1 MGMGSALDNKIISI
15 LGTKGG
21 VGCSSLT
28 ALFSRTIAI
37 KNKHKIG
44 VLDGIPFNQSMLFTY
59 LPASSPSHS
68 LTQLQPYQDH
78 LNSKLIEKYFAS
90 SENITYIPAIS
101 NSGQNL
107 SILELLSLVS
117 KISSFFDFLLID
129 LSSFPFDQHSDFL
142 EISSHKVLITSL
154 DHSSLIALKKTEKRL
169 NDYHFDNK
177 TFSLISNQTHSTRV
191 LAKDAQPLSS
201 SFPHLGE
208 IPFLGEN
215 LSLDLFEKKYIPV
228 HVEKS
233 INGILESII
242 SKKNDQER
250 EDFQNE
256 DLPANLS
263 EESEKI
269 SNHQIYE
276 LHHKLLDHLRK
287 SGHLKDSQ
295 NGDSFQKETLEPHA
309 KEVLN
314 NMIQEMKISNR
325 EVRQQLV
332 SETINLAFGLGPLEQ
347 LLQNNQITEIMAN
360 GPHQIYV
367 EKKGTLQKS
376 DVQFLDDLQLRT
388 SIERILSP
396 IGRRLDESQP
406 YVDGRLLDGSRVN
419 AVIPPIS
426 LNGPLLTIRK
436 FSKKKLT
443 VNDLINFGSLTQ
455 EAADFLGACVLARK
469 NIVVSGGTGSGKTTL
484 LNILSNFIPST
495 ERIITIE
502 DSAELQL
509 AQDHV
514 VRLESRPANLEG
526 KGHISIRDLVINA
539 LRMRPDRIVVGE
551 CRGGEA
557 LDMLQAMN
565 TGHDGS
571 MTTAHANTSRDVISR
586 LETMCLFAG
595 VDLPLK
601 AIREQISRAVELVVQ
616 QTRLPD
622 GKRSITQISEIQG
635 MEGDVIIIQDIFT
648 YDKEKGLVRLPF
660 IPSFIK
666 SLNDIGYQWPGTK

>member
-1 MGMGSALDNKIISI
+1 MDMGSALNNQIVSV
-15 LGTKGG
+15 LGVQGG

-28 ALFSRTIAI
+28 TLVSRSLSAK
-37 KNKHKIG
+37 KNYKIG
-44 VLDGIPFNQSMLFTY
+44 VLDGTPFNHSMLFSY
-59 LPASSPSHS
+59 LPTSSPSHS
-68 LTQLQPYQDH
+68 LIQLGPYQDH
-78 LNSKLIEKYFAS
+78 LNSKLIEKYFVSA
-90 SENITYIPAIS
+90 ENITYIPTIQTNEK
-101 NSGQNL
+101 NSSLAETLNL
-107 SILELLSLVS
+107 IS
-117 KISSFFDFLLID
+117 KISYFFDFILID
-129 LSSFPFDQHSDFL
+129 LSSFPFNQHSKLL
-142 EISSHKVLITSL
+142 EISGQKILLSSL
-154 DHSSLIALKKTEKRL
+154 DNSSLVALKKTKNRL
-169 NDYHFDNK
+169 NDYHLDSSTFD
-177 TFSLISNQTHSTRV
+177 LILNLTHPNQT
-191 LAKDAQPLSS
+191 LPKDAQTISDD
-201 SFPHLGE
+201 FPHTGTV
-208 IPFLGEN
+208 PFLGEN
-215 LSLDLFEKKYIPV
+215 LSMDLLEKRQLQPSF
-228 HVEKS
+228 EKS
-233 INGILESII
+233 INALTEFMII
-242 SKKNDQER
+242 RKSDQKKNIVND
-250 EDFQNE
+250 NSNT
-256 DLPANLS
+256 NLI
-263 EESEKI
+263 EEPEKI
-269 SNHQIYE
+269 SIHQIHE
-276 LHHKLLDHLRK
+276 LHQKLLDNLRK
-287 SGHLKDSQ
+287 SGHLKESQ
-295 NGDSFQKETLEPHA
+295 KGDVFQRVTLEPLA
-309 KEVLN
+309 KEMLN
-314 NMIQEMKISNR
+314 NLIQEMKISSR

-347 LLQNNQITEIMAN
+347 LLENNQITEIMAN

-367 EKKGTLQKS
+367 ETNGTLQKS
-376 DVQFLDDLQLRT
+376 DVRFLDDLQLRT

-419 AVIPPIS
+419 AVIPPVS

-443 VNDLINFGSLTQ
+443 VNDLINFGSMTQ
-455 EAADFLGACVLARK
+455 EAADFLGACVKARK

-616 QTRLPD
+616 QTRLPS

-648 YDKEKGLVRLPF
+648 YDKDKGLIRQPF

-666 SLNDIGYQWPGTK
+666 SLNTVGYEWPGTK

>member
-1 MGMGSALDNKIISI
+1 MGSALNNQIISI
-15 LGTKGG
+15 LGVQGG

-28 ALFSRTIAI
+28 TLFSRSLSS
-37 KNKHKIG
+37 KNNYKIG
-44 VLDGIPFNQSMLFTY
+44 VLDGTPFNHSMLFSY
-59 LPASSPSHS
+59 LPTFSPSHS
-68 LTQLQPYQDH
+68 LIQLGPYQDH
-78 LNSKLIEKYFAS
+78 LNSKLIEKYFIS
-90 SENITYIPAIS
+90 VDNITYIPTIQNDEQ
-101 NSGQNL
+101 NSSVPETLNL
-107 SILELLSLVS
+107 IS
-117 KISSFFDFLLID
+117 KISSFFDFTLID
-129 LSSFPFDQHSDFL
+129 LSSFPFNQHSKLL
-142 EISSHKVLITSL
+142 EISDQKIVLTSL
-154 DHSSLIALKKTEKRL
+154 ENSSLVSLKKTKNRL
-169 NDYHFDNK
+169 NDYHLDAK
-177 TFSLISNQTHSTRV
+177 TFSLILNQTHPNQT
-191 LAKDAQPLSS
+191 LPKDAQTLSDN
-201 SFPHLGE
+201 FPYVGTV
-208 IPFLGEN
+208 PFLGEN
-215 LSLDLFEKKYIPV
+215 LSIDLLEKKQLQPS
-228 HVEKS
+228 VEKS
-233 INGILESII
+233 IVALTEFMIP
-242 SKKNDQER
+242 KKSDQKTKTIT
-250 EDFQNE
+250 DDN
-256 DLPANLS
+256 PNTNLI
-263 EESEKI
+263 EEPEKI
-269 SNHQIYE
+269 STHQIHE
-276 LHHKLLDHLRK
+276 LHQKLLDNLRK

-295 NGDSFQKETLEPHA
+295 KGDAFQRETLEPFA

-314 NMIQEMKISNR
+314 NLIQEMKISSR

-332 SETINLAFGLGPLEQ
+332 SETINLAFSLGPLEQ
-347 LLQNNQITEIMAN
+347 LLQDNQITEIMAN

-367 EKKGTLQKS
+367 ETKGTLQKS

-419 AVIPPIS
+419 AVIPPVS

-443 VNDLINFGSLTQ
+443 VIDLINFGSMTQ
-455 EAADFLGACVLARK
+455 EAADFLGACVKARK

-526 KGHISIRDLVINA
+526 KGHISIRDLVINS

-616 QTRLPD
+616 QTRLPS

-635 MEGDVIIIQDIFT
+635 MEGDVIIIQDIFV
-648 YDKEKGLVRLPF
+648 YDKDKGLIRQPF

-666 SLNDIGYQWPGTK
+666 SLNAVGYEWPGTK

>member
-1 MGMGSALDNKIISI
+1 MGMGSALNNQIVSV
-15 LGTKGG
+15 LGVQGG

-28 ALFSRTIAI
+28 ALVTRSLAA
-37 KNKHKIG
+37 KNNYKIG
-44 VLDGIPFNQSMLFTY
+44 VLDGTPFNHSMLFSY
-59 LPASSPSHS
+59 LPMSSPSHS
-68 LTQLQPYQDH
+68 LIQLEPYQDH
-78 LNSKLIEKYFAS
+78 LNSKLIEKYFS
-90 SENITYIPAIS
+90 SVENITYIPAIQKDEE
-101 NSGQNL
+101 NSSANEIINL
-107 SILELLSLVS
+107 IS

-129 LSSFPFDQHSDFL
+129 LSSFSFNRHSKLL
-142 EISSHKVLITSL
+142 EISDQKIVLTSP
-154 DHSSLIALKKTEKRL
+154 DNSSLLSLKKTKSRL
-169 NDYHFDNK
+169 NDYHLDTK
-177 TFSLISNQTHSTRV
+177 TFGLILNQTHPSQT
-191 LAKDAQPLSS
+191 LPKDVQTLSD
-201 SFPHLGE
+201 SFRYIGTV
-208 IPFLGEN
+208 PFLGEY
-215 LSLDLFEKKYIPV
+215 LSIDLLGKKQLQTS
-228 HVEKS
+228 VEKS
-233 INGILESII
+233 INMLVEFIVA
-242 SKKNDQER
+242 KKIDQETKNSI
-250 EDFQNE
+250 NE
-256 DLPANLS
+256 NSNVALP
-263 EESEKI
+263 EEPEKI
-269 SNHQIYE
+269 SINQIHE
-276 LHHKLLDHLRK
+276 LHQKLLDNLRK
-287 SGHLKDSQ
+287 SGHLKESQ
-295 NGDSFQKETLEPHA
+295 KGDAFLREKLEPLA

-314 NMIQEMKISNR
+314 NLIQEMKISTR
-325 EVRQQLV
+325 EVRQQLAL
-332 SETINLAFGLGPLEQ
+332 ETINLAFGLGPLEQ

-360 GPHQIYV
+360 GPHQIYI
-367 EKKGTLQKS
+367 ETKGTLQKS
-376 DVQFLDDLQLRT
+376 DVRFLDDLQLRT

-443 VNDLINFGSLTQ
+443 VNDLINFGSMTQ
-455 EAADFLGACVLARK
+455 EAADFLGACVKARK

-514 VRLESRPANLEG
+514 VRLEGRPANLEG

-616 QTRLPD
+616 QTRLPS

-635 MEGDVIIIQDIFT
+635 MEGDVIIIQDIFV
-648 YDKEKGLVRLPF
+648 YDKDKGLIRQPF

-666 SLNDIGYQWPGTK
+666 SLNAVGYEWPGTK

>member
-1 MGMGSALDNKIISI
+1 MGSAVTNQIISI
-15 LGTKGG
+15 LGVKGG
-21 VGCSSLT
+21 EGCTSLT
-28 ALFSRTIAI
+28 ALFSRVLANKKKYKIA
-37 KNKHKIG
+37 
-44 VLDGIPFNQSMLFTY
+44 VLDGTPFNQSMLFAY
-59 LPASSPSHS
+59 LPTSNPLHS

-78 LNSKLIEKYFAS
+78 LSSKLIEKYFAS
-90 SENITYIPAIS
+90 SENITYIPAVS
-101 NSGQNL
+101 NNDPNS
-107 SILELLSLVS
+107 STIELLNLLS
-117 KISSFFDFLLID
+117 KISPFFDFLLID

-142 EISSHKVLITSL
+142 EISAHRLIITSL
-154 DHSSLIALKKTEKRL
+154 DHSSLIALKKMENRL
-169 NDYHFDNK
+169 NDYHFDSK
-177 TFSLISNQTHSTRV
+177 TFKLISNQTIVGQIS
-191 LAKDAQPLSS
+191 AKDDRSISNFFSQ
-201 SFPHLGE
+201 HGT
-208 IPFLGEN
+208 IPFGGEN
-215 LSLDLFEKKYIPV
+215 LSLDLFEKKQLPV
-228 HVEKS
+228 HIEKS
-233 INGILESII
+233 IDTIIESII
-242 SKKNDQER
+242 EKKSENL
-250 EDFQNE
+250 QNE
-256 DLPANLS
+256 NLS
-263 EESEKI
+263 AISSEASGNI
-269 SNHQIYE
+269 SSHQIHE
-276 LHHKLLDHLRK
+276 LHQKLLEHLRK

-295 NGDSFQKETLEPHA
+295 NGNSFQKEALEPHA

-314 NMIQEMKISNR
+314 KLIQEMKVSSR
-325 EVRQQLV
+325 EVRQHLV

-347 LLQNNQITEIMAN
+347 LLQDNNITEIMVN

-367 EKKGTLQKS
+367 EKKGKLQKS

-388 SIERILSP
+388 SIERILAP

-406 YVDGRLLDGSRVN
+406 YVDGRLLDGSRIN
-419 AVIPPIS
+419 AVIQPIS

-443 VNDLINFGSLTQ
+443 INDLIHFGSLTQ

-514 VRLESRPANLEG
+514 VRLESRPSNLEG

-601 AIREQISRAVELVVQ
+601 AVREQISRAVELVVQ

-622 GKRSITQISEIQG
+622 GNRSITQISEIQG
-635 MEGDVIIIQDIFT
+635 MEGVVIIIQDIFI
-648 YDKEKGLVRLPF
+648 YDKEKGLIRQPF

-666 SLNDIGYQWPGTK
+666 SLNAVGYQWPGTK

>member
-1 MGMGSALDNKIISI
+1 MGSAVKKQIVSM
-15 LGTKGG
+15 LGAKGG
-21 VGCSSLT
+21 VGCSSLI
-28 ALFSRTIAI
+28 ALVSLALAI
-37 KNKHKIG
+37 KNKYKIG
-44 VLDGIPFNQSMLFTY
+44 VLDGIPFNQSMLFSY
-59 LPASSPSHS
+59 LPTTSPAHS
-68 LTQLQPYQDH
+68 LVQLKPYQEH
-78 LNSKLIEKYFAS
+78 LSPNIIEKYFAS
-90 SENITYIPAIS
+90 TENITYIPSIS
-101 NSGQNL
+101 NNDQISSIDEIINL
-107 SILELLSLVS
+107 IS

-129 LSSFPFDQHSDFL
+129 LSSFPFDQHSKIL
-142 EISSHKVLITSL
+142 EISNNRSILTSL
-154 DHSSLIALKKTEKRL
+154 DHSSLIALKKTERRL
-169 NDYHFDNK
+169 NDYHFDVK
-177 TFSLISNQTHSTRV
+177 TFNLISNQTHQNQILT
-191 LAKDAQPLSS
+191 KDTQSLSNGFS
-201 SFPHLGE
+201 YLGM
-208 IPFLGEN
+208 IPFFGEN
-215 LSLDLFEKKYIPV
+215 LSMDLLEKKQLQP
-228 HVEKS
+228 HAEKS
-233 INGILESII
+233 INIILESII
-242 SKKNDQER
+242 PKKTDQLTES
-250 EDFQNE
+250 
-256 DLPANLS
+256 LANNCS
-263 EESEKI
+263 IKTSPEESNKI
-269 SNHQIYE
+269 SIHQIHE
-276 LHHKLLDHLRK
+276 LHQKLLEHLRK
-287 SGHLKDSQ
+287 SGHLKESQ
-295 NGDSFQKETLEPHA
+295 KEGYFQKETLEPHA

-314 NMIQEMKISNR
+314 SLIHEMKILSR

-347 LLQNNQITEIMAN
+347 LLQDNLITEIMAN

-367 EKKGTLQKS
+367 ETKGKLQKS
-376 DVQFLDDLQLRT
+376 DVQFLDDQQLRT

-419 AVIPPIS
+419 AVIPPVS
-426 LNGPLLTIRK
+426 LNGPILTIRK

-443 VNDLINFGSLTQ
+443 VTDLINFGSLTQ

-484 LNILSNFIPST
+484 LNILSNFIPSN

-601 AIREQISRAVELVVQ
+601 AVREQISRAVELVVQ
-616 QTRLPD
+616 QTRLPE

-635 MEGDVIIIQDIFT
+635 MEGDVIVIQDIFT
-648 YDKEKGLVRLPF
+648 YDKEKGLIRQPF

-666 SLNDIGYQWPGTK
+666 SLNAVGYQWPGTK